1 MQAKN
6 KRVQRKPRK
15 TREEQRQEMLVEWV
29 PKTRTG
35 KLVLA
40 GDVTSIEQL
49 YDKNLPILESEIV
62 DMLVPDLQEEVLN
75 VKAVQRT
82 TDSGRKRS
90 FLVTAAVGNK
100 AGYVG
105 VGTGRGLNVRP
116 AIQKAVENAKLNII
130 AIRQGCGSWEC
141 GCGLGHSVP
150 YKSKGKCGSVR
161 MTLIPAPKGT
171 GIVAGRTARK
181 VLELAGIKDVWT
193 KTKGDT
199 RTVFNFAV
207 ATLDALKNIRRK
219 KFPVGEAS

>member
-1 MQAKN
+1 
-6 KRVQRKPRK
+6 
-15 TREEQRQEMLVEWV
+15 MLIEWV

-35 KLVLA
+35 KLVLSK
-40 GDVTSIEQL
+40 DITSIEQI
-49 YDKNLPILESEIV
+49 YERNLPILEPEII

-100 AGYVG
+100 SGYVG

-116 AIQKAVENAKLNII
+116 AIQKAVEHAKLNVIS
-130 AIRQGCGSWEC
+130 IRQGCGSWEC
-141 GCGLGHSVP
+141 GCGRGHSVP
-150 YKSKGKCGSVR
+150 YKSDGKCGSVR

-171 GIVAGRTARK
+171 GIVAGGSAKK
-181 VLELAGIKDVWT
+181 VLELAGIQDVWT

-199 RTVFNFAV
+199 RTVFNFAA

-219 KFPVGEAS
+219 KFGKGEAS